1 MIARSVYHWGWV
13 VLLIACYVAIC
24 ARTAFRMAKS
34 GRSFWLWLVL
44 SVFLTSIPG
53 TFVLM
58 RDQIRSLPPRRRG
71 PRGGEGAEARQ
82 VRCSRCGGLFR
93 PEDVDRS
100 GGAAV
105 CPHCGLPAD
114 ETKLA

>member
-1 MIARSVYHWGWV
+1 MIARSAYHWVWV
-13 VLLIACYVAIC
+13 ALLIACYLAIC

-53 TFVLM
+53 TFILM
-58 RDQIRSLPPRRRG
+58 RDQIRNLPPRRRG
-71 PRGGEGAEARQ
+71 PRGGERAEAGQ
-82 VRCSRCGGLFR
+82 VRCSRCGRLFG

-105 CPHCGLPAD
+105 CPHCGLPVD
-114 ETKLA
+114 ETELA